1 MRALAARTWT
11 SLVRWARSLDYSLI
25 ALVVGFAL
33 VAPVDRPFASLLSLL
48 QGWRPSLFASYD
60 AALREAAIKRPNYMV
75 QLATIHPTPLRST
88 SPLLVRLRN
97 QNKKVG
103 HMTCGSHC
111 RRS

>member
-1 MRALAARTWT
+1 M
-11 SLVRWARSLDYSLI
+11 RWARSLDYSLI

-75 QLATIHPTPLRST
+75 QLATIPPNAATVDVATLGPPSQPEQKSRT
-88 SPLLVRLRN
+88 YD
-97 QNKKVG
+97 
-103 HMTCGSHC
+103 MC